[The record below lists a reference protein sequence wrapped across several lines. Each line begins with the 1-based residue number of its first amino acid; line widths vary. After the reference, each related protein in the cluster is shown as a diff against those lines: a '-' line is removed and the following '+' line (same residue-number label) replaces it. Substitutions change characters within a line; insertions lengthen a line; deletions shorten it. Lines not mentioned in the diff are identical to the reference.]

1 MGAARAI
8 VKKITFKKLLTF
20 GSRCDNIIS
29 VKGEMRK
36 KKSSKKLKKLLTN
49 KFKDDII
56 KSSKKTKS
64 KLRKNEVGNYDKQN
78 DKQSSP

>member
-1 MGAARAI
+1 MTNKSKDDIIKSSKRERKSKATEI
-8 VKKITFKKLLTF
+8 KKI
-20 GSRCDNIIS
+20 
-29 VKGEMRK
+29 
-36 KKSSKKLKKLLTN
+36 KKLKKGLT
-49 KFKDDII
+49 KQTLYDII